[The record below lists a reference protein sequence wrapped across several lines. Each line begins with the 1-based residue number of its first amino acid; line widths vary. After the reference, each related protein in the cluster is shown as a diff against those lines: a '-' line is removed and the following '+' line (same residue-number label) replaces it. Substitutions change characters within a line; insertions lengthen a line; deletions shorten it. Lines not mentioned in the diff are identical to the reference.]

1 MNKKEIITLIAVG
14 VVVFFIS
21 CFGALLLV
29 SPNNHNEGDNPGD
42 IPTTSKPTPT
52 SDDAI
57 KVGKYALHY
66 GNYYCKYEEYEDG
79 KLTMHESALKLDKD
93 EITIGDEE
101 YDYVI
106 EGDKLKLEDGP
117 ELRAID
123 NNRIRMEAGAGLEYS
138 YMEAK

>member
-21 CFGALLLV
+21 CFSALLLV

-66 GNYYCKYEEYEDG
+66 GSYYCKYEEYDDG
-79 KLTMHESALKLDKD
+79 KLTMHESVLKLDKD

-123 NNRIRMEAGAGLEYS
+123 NDRIRMEAGAGLEYV
-138 YMEAK
+138 YKEAK

>member
-29 SPNNHNEGDNPGD
+29 SPNNHNEGDNPVD
-42 IPTTSKPTPT
+42 TPTTSKPTPT

-79 KLTMHESALKLDKD
+79 ELTMYESVLKLDAD

-101 YDYVI
+101 YDYII

-138 YMEAK
+138 YKEAK

>member
-14 VVVFFIS
+14 VVVFSIS

-42 IPTTSKPTPT
+42 TPTTSKPTPT

-57 KVGKYALHY
+57 KVGKYTLHY

-79 KLTMHESALKLDKD
+79 ELTMHESALKLGED

-138 YMEAK
+138 YKEAK

>member
-42 IPTTSKPTPT
+42 TPTTSKPTPT

-79 KLTMHESALKLDKD
+79 ELTMYESVLKLDAD

-101 YDYVI
+101 YDYII

-138 YMEAK
+138 YKEAK

>member
-29 SPNNHNEGDNPGD
+29 SPNNHNEGDNPVD
-42 IPTTSKPTPT
+42 TPTTSKPTPT

-79 KLTMHESALKLDKD
+79 ELTMYESVLKLDAD

-101 YDYVI
+101 YDYII

-123 NNRIRMEAGAGLEYS
+123 NDRIRMEAGAGLEYS
-138 YMEAK
+138 YKEAK